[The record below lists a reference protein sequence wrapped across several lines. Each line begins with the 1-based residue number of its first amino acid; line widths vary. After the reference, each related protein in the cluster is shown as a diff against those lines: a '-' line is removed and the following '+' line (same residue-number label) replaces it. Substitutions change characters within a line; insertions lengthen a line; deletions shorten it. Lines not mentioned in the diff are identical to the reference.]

1 MLVNMPSTRVSLN
14 QSRIYNAYASLKALQ
29 SGRFRQTGDYYLFMS
44 IYFPLELYWTAPEF
58 LGEDA
63 IVRCSQAGDSYS
75 YGIILNEL
83 LSREEP
89 YSSLCMDPRGG

>member
-1 MLVNMPSTRVSLN
+1 M
-14 QSRIYNAYASLKALQ
+14 Q
-29 SGRFRQTGDYYLFMS
+29 SGRFRQIGDYHLFMS
-44 IYFPLELYWTAPEF
+44 IYVPLELYWTAPEF

-63 IVRCSQAGDSYS
+63 IVRCPQAGDSYS

-89 YSSLCMDPRGG
+89 YSSLCMDPRGGWQMHYHTSVFPKSVLYLGGVNTS